1 MATRTS
7 RRGTKEHTPIVTPP
21 SSTGS
26 SRIRSPSPLSPTR
39 VTRKEEKHQ
48 LQQLNNR
55 LAGYIDRVRSLNS
68 HIGSLE
74 SKVASIE
81 ETKHSEITSI
91 KFKYDKELGY
101 TRKALDDVAKE
112 RAKLQIDAEKLE
124 RENRDLRIENS
135 QREKNCNDLEKQIK
149 ALMAKIAAL
158 TNDVD
163 DLRRDVNILRPENA
177 KLKKKLEDAR
187 KNLEAETLQR
197 IDAQNQLQTSQ
208 EGLKFDNE
216 VLQTQLNETRRIK
229 AVEISEMDGKYRE
242 EYDSKLREQL
252 ESMRSSYESLMD
264 SNRGDINRKYDADLE
279 KYKRLYAESRSSGA
293 GQAQELREYQT
304 KISGLVSRN
313 SELEASNSAL
323 NTRMSELLRE
333 MEDSEACHRRELAQR
348 DEELRSKD
356 EEMESMLKDYNALME
371 IKVALDMEIA
381 AYQKL
386 LEGEEAR
393 LGLSQVES
401 PSSSMVSSSG
411 KFSSFFDS
419 GSGFGKG
426 MKRKRI
432 LEEESESYDTV
443 SELKGKPSVIIEP
456 LDDDAKGITI
466 SNHTDDDIS
475 IGGWKLSC
483 IVGSKEEELENG
495 VDTVFKFHRSI
506 VLPTGSSST
515 VYSSD
520 ATDVD
525 HSPPTSLIMKN
536 KSWSKGEYSVVTLT
550 NKDEE
555 VESIRVTKKIK
566 SYSSKRHDG
575 GGSSSGEIYHHSGD
589 PSKCSVM

>member
-163 DLRRDVNILRPENA
+163 DLRQ
-177 KLKKKLEDAR
+177 
-187 KNLEAETLQR
+187 AETLQR

-264 SNRGDINRKYDADLE
+264 SNRGDINHQDF
-279 KYKRLYAESRSSGA
+279 
-293 GQAQELREYQT
+293 
-304 KISGLVSRN
+304 
-313 SELEASNSAL
+313 
-323 NTRMSELLRE
+323 RMSELLRE

-381 AYQKL
+381 AYQKT
-386 LEGEEAR
+386 
-393 LGLSQVES
+393 LGRRRG
-401 PSSSMVSSSG
+401 SSWFIS
-411 KFSSFFDS
+411 K
-419 GSGFGKG
+419 
-426 MKRKRI
+426 
-432 LEEESESYDTV
+432 ESESYDTV

-555 VESIRVTKKIK
+555 VESIRVTRKNQELLLKETRWWRIIIWRDL
-566 SYSSKRHDG
+566 SSFWR
-575 GGSSSGEIYHHSGD
+575 SL
-589 PSKCSVM
+589 